1 MGGIDT
7 LDIAFKYRFQ
17 GAGTLMC
24 PHESFCGDKL
34 YIASSTE
41 SREMET
47 GGQEWSDLQICNFKF
62 VFSLFAGPSD
72 ILMVQFTEV
81 ENLTIR
87 YFIGTSY
94 NNV

>member
-1 MGGIDT
+1 
-7 LDIAFKYRFQ
+7 
-17 GAGTLMC
+17 
-24 PHESFCGDKL
+24 
-34 YIASSTE
+34 
-41 SREMET
+41 MET
-47 GGQEWSDLQICNFKF
+47 GGQVWNDLQICNFKF

-81 ENLTIR
+81 ENLTVR